1 MRLLA
6 APDKFRG
13 SATAA
18 DAADA
23 MARAC
28 DLVGWR
34 CTRLPMADGGEGTLE
49 VFGGANR
56 ESIVTGPLGNPV
68 PGRVAQ
74 AGRHRHRRD
83 GPRRGSAAGRGRI
96 GQRPDACD
104 LARSR

>member
-56 ESIVTGPLGNPV
+56 RVDRDRSAGQ
-68 PGRVAQ
+68 PGAGRLAQ

-83 GPRRGSAAGRGRI
+83 GPRRGSAAGRGHVGKRS
-96 GQRPDACD
+96 DAGD